1 MNTTKNVYFNT
12 GDSAMS
18 GLYAK
23 DSKIFLSLHI
33 VISQFI
39 AIKLVYSSILLL
51 LMGQSIELKLYGAM
65 RG

>member
-1 MNTTKNVYFNT
+1 
-12 GDSAMS
+12 MS

-51 LMGQSIELKLYGAM
+51 LMDQSIELKLYGAM